1 MSEGAAPAGA
11 APPAPAPLGRSMRHV
26 GNLLIT
32 ISAITPAA
40 SVFVIGQQV
49 IQQAGTGAIV
59 CFIAAGLLALMT
71 AFVYAELSSA
81 FPLTGAEYTMM
92 GRTMGPV
99 WGFMALG
106 LNLFGTPVSQAVTAL
121 GLADYLGV
129 VIPGLSSPAAVVAV
143 ALAVTVGTALVGVL
157 NVRLNAKITGVF
169 LLVELGALAVMTALG
184 FVHAH
189 NPLVEL
195 TLHPLAPTGG
205 AHPTLAPVTWAA
217 IGLGM
222 AGAIYAYNGYGGAC
236 YFGEE
241 MYEARTKVAWVIFA
255 SLAVGA
261 AAEFLPIVA
270 VLAGAPDLK
279 AVLTADQTFPAFL
292 LAAGGKGVD
301 QAVSLGVAFAIVN
314 AMIAIGL
321 INARQLFCSG
331 RDGVWPR
338 PLNRWA
344 AAVHPRF
351 HSPWIAS
358 LVMGA
363 VTLACCF
370 IPLPQLVILSGANIA
385 LLYAGVSVA
394 VMVGRRN
401 GTTAVGHY
409 RMPLYPF
416 WPIAAL
422 VGIAGALFAA
432 ALDPEQGRPGLV
444 ANAVVM
450 AVSAVYYLAYL
461 KRRGGWALR
470 GADGKTLEELEAEVL
485 AGAAGSP
492 ISAPP

>member
-1 MSEGAAPAGA
+1 VTAAADHGPSE
-11 APPAPAPLGRSMRHV
+11 LGRSMRRV

-49 IQQAGTGAIV
+49 TQQAGTGAIV
-59 CFIAAGLLALMT
+59 CFLVAGLLALMT

-81 FPLTGAEYTMM
+81 FPLTGAEYSMM
-92 GRTMGPV
+92 GRTMGPS

-121 GLADYLGV
+121 GLADYLAV
-129 VIPGLSSPAAVVAV
+129 VMPGLPTMPV
-143 ALAVTVGTALVGVL
+143 ALAVTVATALVGVL
-157 NVRLNAKITGVF
+157 NVRLNAKVTGVF
-169 LLVELGALAVMTALG
+169 LLVELAALVVMTALG
-184 FVHAH
+184 FVHTH
-189 NPLVEL
+189 NPLVDL
-195 TLHPLAPTGG
+195 TLHPVAPTASG
-205 AHPTLAPVTWAA
+205 ALGPVSGAT

-241 MYEARTKVAWVIFA
+241 MYEARTRVAWVIFL

-261 AAEFLPIVA
+261 VAEFLPIVA

-279 AVLTADQTFPAFL
+279 AVLSADQPYPAFL
-292 LAAGGKGVD
+292 LAVGGKGVD
-301 QAVSLGVAFAIVN
+301 QIVSLGVAFAIVN

-331 RDGVWPR
+331 RDGVWPG

-363 VTLACCF
+363 VTIACCF
-370 IPLPQLVILSGANIA
+370 IPLKQLVILSGANIA

-394 VMVGRRN
+394 VIAGRIN

-409 RMPLYPF
+409 RMPLYPL
-416 WPIAAL
+416 WPICAL
-422 VGIAGALFAA
+422 IGLAGALAAA
-432 ALDPEQGRPGLV
+432 ALDPDEGRPGLIV
-444 ANAVVM
+444 NAVVM
-450 AVSAVYYLAYL
+450 ALSAAYYLFYL
-461 KRRGGWALR
+461 KRRGGWMLR
-470 GADGKTLEELEAEVL
+470 AADGKPLEELEAEVL
-485 AGAAGSP
+485 AAQGSP
-492 ISAPP
+492 VLALPD

>member
-1 MSEGAAPAGA
+1 
-11 APPAPAPLGRSMRHV
+11 MRHV

-49 IQQAGTGAIV
+49 TQQAGTGAIV
-59 CFIAAGLLALMT
+59 CFLAAGALALMT

-92 GRTMGPV
+92 GRTMGPT

-121 GLADYLGV
+121 GLADYLAV
-129 VIPGLSSPAAVVAV
+129 AVPGLPALPV
-143 ALAVTVGTALVGVL
+143 ALAVTVATALVGVL

-169 LLVELGALAVMTALG
+169 LLVELGALVVMTGLG
-184 FVHAH
+184 FLHPH
-189 NPLVEL
+189 NPLIDL
-195 TLHPLAPTGG
+195 TLHPVAPGG
-205 AHPTLAPVTWAA
+205 PHGGLAPVTWAA

-222 AGAIYAYNGYGGAC
+222 TGAIYAYNGYGGAC

-261 AAEFLPIVA
+261 VAEFLPIVA
-270 VLAGAPDLK
+270 VLVGAPDLK
-279 AVLTADQTFPAFL
+279 GVLTADQPFPAFL
-292 LAAGGKGVD
+292 LAAGGKQVD
-301 QAVSLGVAFAIVN
+301 QLVSLGVAFAIVN

-331 RDGVWPR
+331 RDGVWPG

-358 LVMGA
+358 LAMGA

-370 IPLPQLVILSGANIA
+370 IPLTQLVILSGANIA

-394 VMVGRRN
+394 VIAGRMN

-409 RMPLYPF
+409 RMPLYPL

-432 ALDPEQGRPGLV
+432 ALDPDQGRPGLV

-450 AVSAVYYLAYL
+450 AVSAAYYLFYL

-485 AGAAGSP
+485 AGGA
-492 ISAPP
+492 

>member
-1 MSEGAAPAGA
+1 
-11 APPAPAPLGRSMRHV
+11 MRHV

-59 CFIAAGLLALMT
+59 CFLAAGLLALMT

-81 FPLTGAEYTMM
+81 FPITGAEYTMM
-92 GRTMGPV
+92 GRTMGPT

-121 GLADYLGV
+121 GLADYLAV
-129 VIPGLSSPAAVVAV
+129 AIPGLPAVPV

-184 FVHAH
+184 FIHAH

-195 TLHPLAPTGG
+195 TLRPVAPTAAGG
-205 AHPTLAPVTWAA
+205 LAPVTWAA

-222 AGAIYAYNGYGGAC
+222 TGAIYAYNGYGGAC

-241 MYEARTKVAWVIFA
+241 MYEARTKVAWVIFG

-261 AAEFLPIVA
+261 AAEFLPILA
-270 VLAGAPDLK
+270 VLMGAPDLQ
-279 AVLTADQTFPAFL
+279 AVLSAEAPFPAFL
-292 LAAGGKGVD
+292 LATGGKLVD
-301 QAVSLGVAFAIVN
+301 QVVSLGVAFAIVN

-331 RDGVWPR
+331 RDGVWPG

-370 IPLPQLVILSGANIA
+370 IPLEQLVILSGANIA
-385 LLYAGVSVA
+385 LLYAGVSIA
-394 VMVGRRN
+394 VMAGRMN

-409 RMPLYPF
+409 RMPLYPL

-432 ALDPEQGRPGLV
+432 ALDPAEGRPGLI
-444 ANAVVM
+444 ANAAVM
-450 AVSAVYYLAYL
+450 AVSAAYYLLYL

-470 GADGKTLEELEAEVL
+470 GADGKTLEELEDEALASGAEGL
-485 AGAAGSP
+485 M
-492 ISAPP
+492 SAPP

>member
-1 MSEGAAPAGA
+1 
-11 APPAPAPLGRSMRHV
+11 MRHV

-49 IQQAGTGAIV
+49 TKQVGTGAVV

-81 FPLTGAEYTMM
+81 FPLTGAEYSMM

-121 GLADYLGV
+121 GLADYLAV
-129 VIPGLSSPAAVVAV
+129 VIPGLPTLPV
-143 ALAVTVGTALVGVL
+143 ALAVTVGTALVGVFH
-157 NVRLNAKITGVF
+157 VRLNAKITGVF
-169 LLVELGALAVMTALG
+169 LLVELAALAVMTGLG
-184 FVHAH
+184 FLHPH
-189 NPLVEL
+189 NSLAAL
-195 TLHPLAPTGG
+195 TLHPLAPTAAG
-205 AHPTLAPVTWAA
+205 HLAPVTWAA
-217 IGLGM
+217 MGLGM

-241 MYEARTKVAWVIFA
+241 MYEARTRVAWVIFG

-261 AAEFLPIVA
+261 IAEFAPIVA
-270 VLAGAPDLK
+270 VLVGAPDLK
-279 AVLTADQTFPAFL
+279 GTLTADQPFPHFL
-292 LAAGGKGVD
+292 LTAGGKAVD
-301 QAVSLGVAFAIVN
+301 QVVSLGVAFAIVN

-331 RDGVWPR
+331 RDRVWPG

-351 HSPWIAS
+351 RSPWIAS

-363 VTLACCF
+363 ATLACCF
-370 IPLPQLVILSGANIA
+370 LPLDQLVILSGANIA
-385 LLYAGVSVA
+385 LLYAGVSAA
-394 VMVGRRN
+394 VMAGRMN
-401 GTTAVGHY
+401 GTTAIGHY
-409 RMPLYPF
+409 RMPLYPL

-422 VGIAGALFAA
+422 IGLIGVLAAA
-432 ALDPEQGRPGLV
+432 ALDPDQGRPGLI
-444 ANAVVM
+444 ANAAVM
-450 AVSAVYYLAYL
+450 AVSAAYYLLYL
-461 KRRGGWALR
+461 RRRGGWALR
-470 GADGKTLEELEAEVL
+470 GADGKLLEELEAEVL
-485 AGAAGSP
+485 AGEAESFM
-492 ISAPP
+492 SAPP